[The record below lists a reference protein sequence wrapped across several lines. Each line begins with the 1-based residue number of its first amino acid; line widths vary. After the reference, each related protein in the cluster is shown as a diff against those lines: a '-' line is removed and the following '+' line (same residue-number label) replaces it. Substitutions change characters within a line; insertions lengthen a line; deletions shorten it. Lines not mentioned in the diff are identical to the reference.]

1 VPLQRGEPLFSSHML
16 DLSEESIEVGAVYQ
30 LNAVEPVALESA
42 WFGDTLYCTVRR
54 ADALSYGDPTLEPE
68 T

>member
-1 VPLQRGEPLFSSHML
+1 ML